1 MKKTYQHKQKKSKL
15 PQKTS
20 LFSLQNA
27 TYMNLALKKL
37 DAYNMCIWPSFFF
50 LILKILA

>member
-1 MKKTYQHKQKKSKL
+1 MKKTHITTQKK
-15 PQKTS
+15 PPHKTF
-20 LFSLQNA
+20 FSFQNA

-37 DAYNMCIWPSFFF
+37 DAYNMCIWPSFLF